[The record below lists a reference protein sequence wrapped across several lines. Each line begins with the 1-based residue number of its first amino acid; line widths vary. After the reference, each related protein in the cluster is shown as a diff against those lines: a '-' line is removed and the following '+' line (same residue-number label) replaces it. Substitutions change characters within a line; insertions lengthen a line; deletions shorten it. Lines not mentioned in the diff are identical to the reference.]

1 MPLTGL
7 TPEQFAAATA
17 PPSPTIIVAGP
28 GSGKTRTIVA
38 RARHYSQ
45 VIDPRRILLVTFTNK
60 AAREAG
66 ERLTSY
72 GAAGFHTST
81 FHSLCAQNLL
91 ARTKFSIADEDA
103 AKSIIKEAIEM
114 GGLGLDPGR
123 VRDWISCE
131 RNKGFTL
138 TEPPPQA
145 VDEFMEI
152 WKQYELLKQHY
163 RLYDFDDL
171 LTEFTNTGIVDE
183 VAQFFQMVL
192 VDETQDTNE
201 PQIGIVRRLAAPHLN
216 VTMVGDVDQCVAL
229 DTPVSTANGILE
241 ARHVESGTPVLSAGR
256 WRVASSSVRGVHR
269 TRDEAIRVT
278 LEDGRQL
285 VCSPTH
291 QMFVRQPRREDD
303 SQFLIYLMESED
315 GRWRVGKTGVARSR
329 GKGGENGLLIRLKE
343 ARGERAWVIATAKSD
358 VEARVKEAAL
368 SLRYGIPSV
377 CFYAQRQEHQRFIDG
392 VFLATTGPDGARRL
406 LSDMRYEKPHVRKSL
421 GHVGRPW
428 LTLTMNCNYGANKTG
443 HRVSFDGWATGLDE
457 VLVRDGRVAD
467 LMHNVKRTSGRP
479 RANHYFTVTRASFAD
494 ALEVFRECRSVLG
507 DRAQYRQQAFFSDGE
522 RYDVLPASSL
532 YPGAIVPVVSDDD
545 EVQGVA
551 VASVV
556 WEKERELVD
565 IEVPACGNFIA
576 NGIVTHNSIYGWR
589 GAQPANL
596 EKFRDEFGAQ
606 VFELTY
612 NHRSTSRIV
621 DFSRKVIDQYPA
633 PMRTSALQSTRPE
646 GHHPSVYV
654 YYDNEAEA
662 RAISTW
668 CRDLMNQGVPAREI
682 AVLFRTNAQTQPV
695 EEAFTESRLGYT
707 VVGAMSFYDRKEVRD
722 ALSFVRVLVNDMD
735 VPSFRRSLLCVPG
748 VGDSSVRDLVG
759 IMNQESCGP
768 LAAIARYCSGK
779 SGDRAEMLQ
788 RYADAMYQMQQMRP
802 EEGIKLAADEFL
814 TAKYASDQ
822 RAQDRMENVEAL
834 YNVAAKFATA
844 SQFITS
850 VSLVSSSDEEH
861 QGVCLATCH
870 AVKGLEFSAV
880 WVAGVEDGL
889 FPHVKADSDEE
900 ENRLLYVACTRAKD
914 ILALSWCRMRKHWG
928 KTSTTDPSPYL
939 VAMGAAK

>member
-1 MPLTGL
+1 MSQETIDAIYDGL
-7 TPEQFAAATA
+7 EGGREGAARLLADLGYDTAHPHATTNRAWREADYA
-17 PPSPTIIVAGP
+17 PMLNLVMNC
-28 GSGKTRTIVA
+28 A
-38 RARHYSQ
+38 R
-45 VIDPRRILLVTFTNK
+45 PRRRHRIQLESRCRKTAERVASVLG
-60 AAREAG
+60 ASAIRIGDAG
-66 ERLTSY
+66 
-72 GAAGFHTST
+72 
-81 FHSLCAQNLL
+81 
-91 ARTKFSIADEDA
+91 
-103 AKSIIKEAIEM
+103 
-114 GGLGLDPGR
+114 
-123 VRDWISCE
+123 
-131 RNKGFTL
+131 
-138 TEPPPQA
+138 
-145 VDEFMEI
+145 
-152 WKQYELLKQHY
+152 
-163 RLYDFDDL
+163 
-171 LTEFTNTGIVDE
+171 
-183 VAQFFQMVL
+183 
-192 VDETQDTNE
+192 
-201 PQIGIVRRLAAPHLN
+201 
-216 VTMVGDVDQCVAL
+216 
-229 DTPVSTANGILE
+229 
-241 ARHVESGTPVLSAGR
+241 
-256 WRVASSSVRGVHR
+256 WRVATESSSF
-269 TRDEAIRVT
+269 E
-278 LEDGRQL
+278 LL
-285 VCSPTH
+285 VE
-291 QMFVRQPRREDD
+291 Q
-303 SQFLIYLMESED
+303 
-315 GRWRVGKTGVARSR
+315 AA
-329 GKGGENGLLIRLKE
+329 LIR
-343 ARGERAWVIATAKSD
+343 RTMG
-358 VEARVKEAAL
+358 
-368 SLRYGIPSV
+368 
-377 CFYAQRQEHQRFIDG
+377 DG
-392 VFLATTGPDGARRL
+392 VD
-406 LSDMRYEKPHVRKSL
+406 
-421 GHVGRPW
+421 
-428 LTLTMNCNYGANKTG
+428 
-443 HRVSFDGWATGLDE
+443 
-457 VLVRDGRVAD
+457 
-467 LMHNVKRTSGRP
+467 
-479 RANHYFTVTRASFAD
+479 
-494 ALEVFRECRSVLG
+494 FRETANFPQGR
-507 DRAQYRQQAFFSDGE
+507 F
-522 RYDVLPASSL
+522 DVMPASNL
-532 YPGAIVPVVSDDD
+532 CVGMEVPVIVG
-545 EVQGVA
+545 EHHVVA
-551 VASVV
+551 VVSSVIPV
-556 WEKERELVD
+556 GDGPLVD
-565 IEVPACGNFIA
+565 ISIPEYGNYVA

-589 GAQPANL
+589 GAQPGNL
-596 EKFRDEFGAQ
+596 EKFATEFNAQ

-914 ILALSWCRMRKHWG
+914 ILSLSWCRMRKHWG